1 MTDAEII
8 AEFTRRERE
17 ANAKPRGADH
27 PQILADVS
35 RLAERPLEDVRRII
49 LDSTV
54 FGAN

>member
-8 AEFTRRERE
+8 AEFERREKA
-17 ANAKPRGADH
+17 ANKTVFGADH
-27 PQILADVS
+27 PQILADVA
-35 RLAERPLEDVRRII
+35 REAERPLEDVRRII